1 MSEPRTRDSN
11 FELLRIFAM
20 FIIILHHF
28 AGHGISLH
36 PESASQLSFN
46 FFVKDILWGALGM
59 IGNWLF
65 IFTSGFFISEKS
77 ASKEKIFRLWFQIF
91 STSAIIG
98 LIFYFAKIPTIGF
111 THTVWTEFFKNGF
124 AAAARPVGLK
134 DLVFSFMPCYF
145 GNNWFANTYLV
156 FLLLVLILDK
166 AVRAM
171 NESEHKKAIFVMTA
185 LGTIVPLGLRQ
196 RFFYPSAVF
205 VFIAGFFIAKYI
217 RLYDPIF
224 FKSTKR
230 NVACA
235 TGIFIFIAV
244 YKIFARKIF
253 AIIPFSK
260 YVDAGSLARIFDRN
274 ESLPV
279 MLCGLFLFM
288 AFKNL
293 KVPHNS
299 FINSIAATTFGV
311 YLIHENPLV
320 KYWLYQAVLKSDSFV
335 SSPLLLPYLF
345 AGSLAI
351 FAACSAIEL
360 LRKRIFKIMRLP
372 A

>member
-1 MSEPRTRDSN
+1 MPETKTRDSN

-28 AGHGISLH
+28 ALYGIFFP

-46 FFVKDILWGALGM
+46 FFVREILWGAPGN

-91 STSAIIG
+91 STSVIIG
-98 LIFYFAKIPTIGF
+98 LAFYFAKIPTIGF
-111 THTVWTEFFKNGF
+111 TNTALTEYFEHGF
-124 AAAARPVGLK
+124 AAAARPAGLK
-134 DLVFSFMPCYF
+134 DLMFSFMPCYF

-156 FLLLVLILDK
+156 FLLFAPILDK

-171 NESEHKKAIFVMTA
+171 NESEHKKAIFVMIA
-185 LGTIVPLGLRQ
+185 LGTIVPLGPRE
-196 RFFYPSAVF
+196 RFFYPSPVF
-205 VFIAGFFIAKYI
+205 AFITGFFIAKYI

-224 FKSTKR
+224 FKSKKW
-230 NVACA
+230 NVAYA
-235 TGIFIFIAV
+235 AGIFIFIAV
-244 YKIFARKIF
+244 YKIFARKVF
-253 AIIPFSK
+253 AIIPFPSHDDIEK
-260 YVDAGSLARIFDRN
+260 LARIFDSN
-274 ESLPV
+274 NSLPV

-288 AFKNL
+288 TFKNL
-293 KVPHNS
+293 KVPHNP

-320 KYWLYQAVLKSDSFV
+320 RYWLYHAVLKSDYFV
-335 SSPLLLPYLF
+335 DSPFLISYLI
-345 AGSLAI
+345 AGSIAI
-351 FAACSAIEL
+351 FAACSVIEL
-360 LRKRIFKIMRLP
+360 LRKSIFKIMKLS